1 MQTSVTRGISAAEDR
16 RDAGRT
22 GSGRQC
28 GTRHIGSGRQCGA
41 GRIGSGKQCGA
52 GRTGGG
58 KCALRGNQKKRRYG
72 K

>member
-1 MQTSVTRGISAAEDR
+1 MQDR
-16 RDAGRT
+16 RDAGR
-22 GSGRQC
+22 
-28 GTRHIGSGRQCGA
+28 IGSGRQCGA
-41 GRIGSGKQCGA
+41 GCIGGGKQYGA